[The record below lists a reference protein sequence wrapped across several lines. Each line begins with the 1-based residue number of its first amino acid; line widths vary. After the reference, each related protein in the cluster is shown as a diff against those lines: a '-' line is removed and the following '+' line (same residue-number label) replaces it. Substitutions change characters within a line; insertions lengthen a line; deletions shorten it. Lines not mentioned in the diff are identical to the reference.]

1 MGKLVTG
8 GDMIASEA
16 KYHPG
21 CLLALYSKAN
31 KCIGNDTTKAAA
43 HQSPNCIKKTI
54 NKIRRGL
61 CRHAVRQCLS
71 VCHVRRFR
79 GVNGGGMGD
88 ASPPPNILAGG
99 CNASHPPLLRRTC
112 ISHHNVTFNWVWT
125 VILPVWMVTSGADI
139 VALHTTPLRIDCWN

>member
-88 ASPPPNILAGG
+88 ASPPPQHFGRGMQCLSSPLA
-99 CNASHPPLLRRTC
+99 AT
-112 ISHHNVTFNWVWT
+112 NVYQSSQCHIQLSVDCHSSCMN
-125 VILPVWMVTSGADI
+125 GDI
-139 VALHTTPLRIDCWN
+139 WR